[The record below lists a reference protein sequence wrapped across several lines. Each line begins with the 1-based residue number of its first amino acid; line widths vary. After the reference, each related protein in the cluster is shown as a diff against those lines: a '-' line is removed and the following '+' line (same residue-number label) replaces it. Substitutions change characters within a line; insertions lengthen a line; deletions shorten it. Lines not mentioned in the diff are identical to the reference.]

1 MILDLGFIIAMN
13 IHHLELFYYVAKY
26 EGITAAVRKMPF
38 GIQQPAVSGQV
49 IQLEDDLGVKLFNRR
64 PFALTPEGE
73 ELYDFIY
80 PFFSQVD
87 HLGARLRGEEGS
99 HLRIAAAA
107 SYLRHHLPDLLEQMR
122 IEDPKLRLT
131 LREVT
136 PALMHGLLTSQQVD
150 LAVTSLYGRLGEGL
164 QVEKLLELPLVL
176 LVPNAWPV
184 KRFEDLFTDDPDSTG
199 QIAKYPL
206 VGLPKEETI
215 SMIFQDE
222 LAQREV
228 NWMPSVET
236 DALDVIE
243 EYAARGFGVGLGVEI
258 PEKKTRKGLRVI
270 RLEDF
275 PPLVV
280 AAVYQSD
287 LKPVAQAFL
296 ERAKALAGR
305 LAQGVGKK

>member
-1 MILDLGFIIAMN
+1 MGQMN

-80 PFFSQVD
+80 PFFSRLDEVGD
-87 HLGARLRGEEGS
+87 RLRGEEGS
-99 HLRIAAAA
+99 HLRIAASAA
-107 SYLRHHLPDLLEQMR
+107 YLRHHLPNLLEQMR

-136 PALMHGLLTSQQVD
+136 PPSIHGLLSSQQVD
-150 LAVTSLYGRLGEGL
+150 LAITGLYGRLGEGL
-164 QVEKLLELPLVL
+164 QVEELLQLPLVL
-176 LVPNAWPV
+176 MVPEAWPI
-184 KRFEDLFTDDPDSTG
+184 KCFSDLLEDDRDS
-199 QIAKYPL
+199 AAEFVKYPL
-206 VGLPKEETI
+206 VSLPMEETI
-215 SMIFQDE
+215 SKIFQDE
-222 LAQREV
+222 LTKRGV
-228 NWMPSVET
+228 NWTPSVET

-243 EYAARGFGVGLGVEI
+243 EYAARGFGVGLGVAI
-258 PEKKTRKGLRVI
+258 PQKKFLKGLRVI
-270 RLEDF
+270 HLDEF

-280 AAVYQSD
+280 GVLHQSG
-287 LKPVAQAFL
+287 LKPVAQVFL
-296 ERAKALAGR
+296 DRAQALAGK
-305 LAQGVGKK
+305 LASG